1 MREIKLVFD
10 GRAFPAASVTNHLI
24 TVSGRSDG
32 RRWTASK
39 PLAFWR
45 TFAELDLTDDAIAS
59 WVARYG
65 DVKSALASG
74 RSVDAAGWEQLALIL
89 ALVARAWTKPDD
101 PDGISYVKGEIDSSA
116 IADAVRR
123 DVDAPVIFGKS
134 FEPYIHAARLR
145 DFMLV
150 SAGFMLKDKTPMRR
164 CVECAHWTDAS
175 HAATRYCSNTCRL
188 AASRRNRKEVA

>member
-1 MREIKLVFD
+1 MREIELVFD

-24 TVSGRSDG
+24 TVSGRSNG

-45 TFAELDLTDDAIAS
+45 TFAELELTDDAIAG

-65 DVKSALASG
+65 DIKSALAPG
-74 RSVDAAGWEQLALIL
+74 RSVDTTGWEQLALIL

-101 PDGISYVKGEIDSSA
+101 PDGISYIKGEIDAAA
-116 IADAVRR
+116 IADAARR
-123 DVDAPVIFGKS
+123 DVDAPVIFGPS
-134 FEPYIHAARLR
+134 FEPFVHAARLR

-150 SAGFMLKDKTPMRR
+150 SASFMLRDKTPMRR
-164 CVECAHWTDAS
+164 CAECRHWTAAS

-188 AASRRNRKEVA
+188 KAMRKREAA